1 MLLAALVAVSLSA
14 PAAAQAPK
22 APPKP
27 FTTVASVEGMT
38 EYALPNGL
46 RVLFVPDP
54 SKPSVTVNLT
64 VFVGSRHENYG
75 EKGMAHLF
83 EHMLFKKTKKFA
95 SVKDELTKLGGW
107 ANGTTWYD
115 RTNYFESFPADDA
128 KVQRA
133 IELEAQR
140 LRSAIVSKDEL
151 ATEMTVV
158 RNEFEMGE
166 NQPMRVLEQRLVAS
180 AFEWHNYGDETIGP
194 KSDIENVPN
203 ERLLAWYETY
213 YQPDN
218 AMLIV
223 AGRFDEAKAFK
234 AIADTFGKLP
244 KPKRTLPTTYTVEP
258 TQDGE
263 KSVMVRRVGGA
274 PVLMVGYHV
283 PAGTDPDYA
292 AIDILDRALGASPSG
307 RLYKALVE
315 TKKAAKVRCQNFQL
329 KEPGYFT
336 CVAELGPKDAVGP
349 AKEALV
355 ATVEGLAKKPLTA
368 EEIERAKVSL
378 AKDFDEILSG
388 SDRIGMTI
396 SEFAAM
402 GDWRMLFLHRDRI
415 AAATVDDVMR
425 VYGKY
430 FKPSNR
436 TLGEYV
442 PTEKPDRAEIPALVD
457 LAPVLKDYQGKDAMA
472 QGEAFE
478 ASPKNID
485 ERTSKSTLPNGLKLA
500 LLPKKTRGETVNVVI
515 DLNWGDEKS
524 LANLRAPGDFTA
536 KMLLRG
542 TKKKSRQQVKD
553 ALDKLKAQVSVRPGP
568 QSVTAMIEVH
578 KPELADTL
586 ALVAECLKEPAFDAT
601 EFEALR
607 REALADAEKRKDDPM
622 AIGQLGLQRM
632 MSPFQKG
639 HPLYVPSWP
648 EIIADAQ
655 AVKPEQAKEYHAKFY
670 GAQAGYVAVVGDFD
684 AAQVTTQLK
693 DLFGGWKNQAGYTRI
708 VVPFSAVEPKVASIE
723 TPDKAM
729 AFFGA
734 GLTFQMK
741 DDHPDYPAMMMADY
755 MLGGG
760 FLNGRVPQ
768 RLREK
773 EGLSYGAGTFM
784 RVDARDDR
792 AALMGYAIYAPQNV
806 EKVEKGFFEEVD
818 KAVTGGFTDKELA
831 LAKEGLLKEREQSRS
846 EDMGLAMELVDQLDV
861 GRSMAFEQQVDD
873 RLKALKVSDVGGT
886 LKKYVDAK
894 KLSALKV
901 GDFKK
906 VAAPK

>member
-14 PAAAQAPK
+14 PAAAPK
-22 APPKP
+22 GPPKP
-27 FTTVASVEGMT
+27 FTTVSSVEGMT

-46 RVLFVPDP
+46 KVLFVPDP

-64 VFVGSRHENYG
+64 VFVGSRNENYG

-95 SVKDELTKLGGW
+95 SIKDELTKLGGY

-128 KVQRA
+128 KVQHA
-133 IELEAQR
+133 IELESQR
-140 LRSAIVSKDEL
+140 LRSAIVSKDQL

-158 RNEFEMGE
+158 RNELEMGE
-166 NQPMRVLEQRLVAS
+166 NQPVRVLEQRLVSS
-180 AFEWHNYGDETIGP
+180 AFEWHNYGDDTIGP
-194 KSDIENVPN
+194 RSDIENVPN
-203 ERLLAWYETY
+203 EKLLNWYETY

-218 AMLIV
+218 ALLIV

-244 KPKRTLPTTYTVEP
+244 KPKRVLPTTYTVEP

-292 AIDILDRALGASPSG
+292 SIDILDRVLGASPSG

-329 KEPGYFT
+329 KEPGYFMCT
-336 CVAELGPKDAVGP
+336 AELGPKDAVGP
-349 AKEALV
+349 ARDALV
-355 ATVEGLAKKPLTA
+355 ATVEGLAKKPITQ
-368 EEIERAKVSL
+368 EELDRAKTSL

-388 SDRIGMTI
+388 SDRVGMMI

-415 AAATVDDVMR
+415 AAATLDDVKR

-430 FKPSNR
+430 FKASNR
-436 TLGEYV
+436 SFAEYV

-457 LAPVLKDYQGKDAMA
+457 LGPVLKDYKGREAMA
-472 QGEAFE
+472 EGEKFE

-485 ERTSKSTLPNGLKLA
+485 ARTTRTALPNGMKVA
-500 LLPKKTRGETVNVVI
+500 LLPKKTRGETVDVVI
-515 DLNWGDEKS
+515 DLNWGDDKS
-524 LANLRAPGDFTA
+524 LANLRTAGDFA
-536 KMLLRG
+536 GKLLLRG
-542 TKKKSRQQVKD
+542 TKKHTRQQVKD
-553 ALDKLKAQVSVRPGP
+553 LFDKLKAQVGVRPGP
-568 QSVTAMIEVH
+568 QGVTVTVEVH
-578 KPELADTL
+578 KPELAETL
-586 ALVAECLKEPAFDAT
+586 ALVAECLEQPAFDNT
-601 EFEALR
+601 EFENLR
-607 REALADAEKRKDDPM
+607 REVLAEAEKKKDDPM

-632 MSPFQKG
+632 MSPFPKG
-639 HPLYVPSWP
+639 HPLYVPSFP
-648 EIIADAQ
+648 EIIADTQ
-655 AVKPEQAKEYHAKFY
+655 AVKLDQVKDYYAKFY
-670 GAQAGYVAVVGDFD
+670 GAQSGFVAVVGDFD
-684 AAQVTTQLK
+684 ADAVTKQLGQ
-693 DLFGGWKNQAGYTRI
+693 LFGSWKNKAGYTRI
-708 VVPFSAVEPKVASIE
+708 AVPYSAVEAKVSAIE

-734 GLTFQMK
+734 GLTFPMK
-741 DDHPDYPAMMMADY
+741 DDSPDYPAMLMADY

-784 RVDARDDR
+784 RVDSRDDR

-806 EKVEKGFFEEVD
+806 DKVEKGFFEEVD

-831 LAKEGLLKEREQSRS
+831 LAKEGLLKEREQGRS

-861 GRSMAFEQQVDD
+861 GRTMAFEQGVDD
-873 RLKALKVSDVGGT
+873 KLKALKVSDVGAT

-894 KLSALKV
+894 KLAALKV

>member
-14 PAAAQAPK
+14 PPAAAK
-22 APPKP
+22 GPPKP

-95 SVKDELTKLGGW
+95 SIKDELTKLGGW

-115 RTNYFESFPADDA
+115 RTNYFESFPADDE
-128 KVQRA
+128 KVRRA

-158 RNEFEMGE
+158 RNELEMGE
-166 NQPMRVLEQRLVAS
+166 NQPVRVLEQRLVS
-180 AFEWHNYGDETIGP
+180 QAFEWHNYGDDTIGP
-194 KSDIENVPN
+194 RSDIENVPN
-203 ERLLAWYETY
+203 ERLLNWYETY

-218 AMLIV
+218 ALLIV
-223 AGRFDEAKAFK
+223 AGRFDESKALK

-244 KPKRTLPTTYTVEP
+244 RPKRVLPTTYTVEP

-274 PVLMVGYHV
+274 PVLMAGYHV

-292 AIDILDRALGASPSG
+292 AIDLLDRVLGASPSG

-315 TKKAAKVRCQNFQL
+315 TKKAAKVHCQNFQL
-329 KEPGYFT
+329 KEPGYFMCT
-336 CVAELGPKDAVGP
+336 AELGPKDAVGP
-349 AKEALV
+349 AREALI
-355 ATVEGLAKKPLTA
+355 ATLEGLAKKPVTQ
-368 EEIERAKVSL
+368 EELDRAKTSL
-378 AKDFDEILSG
+378 AKDFETILSQ
-388 SDRIGMTI
+388 SDRVGVMI
-396 SEFAAM
+396 SDFAAM

-415 AAATVDDVMR
+415 AAATLDDVMR
-425 VYGKY
+425 VYSKY

-436 TLGEYV
+436 TLAEYV
-442 PTEKPDRAEIPALVD
+442 PTENPDRAEIPALVD
-457 LAPVLKDYQGKDAMA
+457 LGPVLKGYQGKAAMA
-472 QGEAFE
+472 EGEKFE
-478 ASPKNID
+478 ATPANID
-485 ERTSKSTLPNGLKLA
+485 ARTTRTALPNGMKLA
-500 LLPKKTRGETVNVVI
+500 LLPKKTRGESVSVVI
-515 DLNWGDEKS
+515 DLNWGDEKT
-524 LANLRAPGDFTA
+524 LANLRAPGEFAA

-542 TKKKSRQQVKD
+542 TKRHTRQQVKD
-553 ALDKLKAQVSVRPGP
+553 AFDKLKALVSVRPGP
-568 QSVTAMIEVH
+568 QSATVTIEVH
-578 KPELADTL
+578 KPELAETL

-601 EFEALR
+601 EFENLR
-607 REALADAEKRKDDPM
+607 REVLAEAEKQKDDPM

-632 MSPFQKG
+632 LSPFAKG

-648 EIIADAQ
+648 EIIADTQ
-655 AVKPEQAKEYHAKFY
+655 AVKLEQAKDYHAKFY
-670 GAQAGYVAVVGDFD
+670 GAQAGYVAVVGDFEPD
-684 AAQVTTQLK
+684 AVTKQLGE
-693 DLFGGWKNQAGYTRI
+693 LFGGWKNAVGYTRI
-708 VVPFSAVEPKVASIE
+708 PVPYSPVEAKVSAIE

-741 DDHPDYPAMMMADY
+741 DDSPDYPAMMMAEY
-755 MLGGG
+755 LLGGG
-760 FLNGRVPQ
+760 FMAGRVPQ

-773 EGLSYGAGTFM
+773 EGLSYGAGTVM
-784 RVDARDDR
+784 RVDSRDDR
-792 AALMGYAIYAPQNV
+792 AALMGYAIYAPENV
-806 EKVEKGFFEEVD
+806 SRVEKGFFEEVD
-818 KAVTGGFTDKELA
+818 KAVTGGFTEKELA
-831 LAKEGLLKEREQSRS
+831 LAKEGLLKEREQGRS
-846 EDMGLAMELVDQLDV
+846 EDMMLAMELVDQLDA
-861 GRSMAFEQQVDD
+861 GRTMAFEQQVDD
-873 RLKALKVSDVGGT
+873 KLKSLKVSEIGEV

-894 KLSALKV
+894 KLAALKV

-906 VAAPK
+906 IAAPK

>member
-14 PAAAQAPK
+14 PPAAAK
-22 APPKP
+22 GPPKP
-27 FTTVASVEGMT
+27 FTQVSAIEGMT

-46 RVLFVPDP
+46 KVLFVPDA

-64 VFVGSRHENYG
+64 VFVGSRQENYG

-83 EHMLFKKTKKFA
+83 EHMLFKRTKKF
-95 SVKDELTKLGGW
+95 SSIKDELTKLGGW

-133 IELEAQR
+133 IELEAER
-140 LRSAIVSKDEL
+140 LRSAIVSRDEL
-151 ATEMTVV
+151 TTEMTVV
-158 RNEFEMGE
+158 RNELEMGE
-166 NQPMRVLEQRLVAS
+166 NQPVRVLEQRLVS
-180 AFEWHNYGDETIGP
+180 AAYEWHNYGDDTIGP
-194 KSDIENVPN
+194 RSDIENVPN
-203 ERLLAWYETY
+203 EKLLAWYETY

-218 AMLIV
+218 AMLIL

-234 AIADTFGKLP
+234 AIADNFGKMP
-244 KPKRTLPTTYTVEP
+244 KPKRVLPKTYTVEP

-263 KSVMVRRVGGA
+263 KSVVVRRVGGA

-315 TKKAAKVRCQNFQL
+315 TKKAAKVRCENFQV
-329 KEPGYFT
+329 KEPGYFV
-336 CVAELGPKDAVGP
+336 CIAELGPKDPVGP
-349 AKEALV
+349 ARDALL
-355 ATVEGLAKKPLTA
+355 ATMENLAKQPLTK
-368 EEIERAKVSL
+368 EEVERAQVAL
-378 AKDFDEILSG
+378 AKDFETILST
-388 SDRIGMTI
+388 SDRVGVTI

-436 TLGEYV
+436 SLAEYV
-442 PTEKPDRAEIPALVD
+442 PTEKPERAEIPALVD
-457 LAPVLKDYQGKDAMA
+457 LAPVLKEYKGKAAMA
-472 QGEAFE
+472 QGEAFD

-485 ERTSKSTLPNGLKLA
+485 ARTTRATLANGMKVA
-500 LLPKKTRGETVNVVI
+500 LLSKKTRGETVNVAI
-515 DLNWGDEKS
+515 DLNWGDEKT
-524 LANLRAPGDFTA
+524 LANLRAPGDFAA

-542 TKKKSRQQVKD
+542 TKKKSRQEVKD
-553 ALDKLKAQVSVRPGP
+553 AFDKLKAQVSVRPGP
-568 QSVTAMIEVH
+568 QSVTVSVEVH
-578 KPELADTL
+578 RPELAATL
-586 ALVAECLKEPAFDAT
+586 DLIAECLEEPSFDPK
-601 EFEALR
+601 EFENLR
-607 REALADAEKRKDDPM
+607 REVLADAEKKKDDPM

-632 MSPFQKG
+632 MSPFHKG

-648 EIIADAQ
+648 EIIADAT
-655 AVKPEQAKEYHAKFY
+655 AVKPEQAKAYHVRFY

-684 AAQVTTQLK
+684 DKAVTAQLEK
-693 DLFGGWKNQAGYTRI
+693 LFGGWKGAAAYTRI
-708 VVPFSAVEPKVASIE
+708 PVPYSSVEAKVSSIE

-734 GLTFQMK
+734 GLTFKMK
-741 DDHPDYPAMMMADY
+741 DDSPDYPAMVMADY
-755 MLGGG
+755 LLGGG
-760 FLNGRVPQ
+760 FLAGRVPQ

-773 EGLSYGAGTFM
+773 EGLSYGASTFM
-784 RVDARDDR
+784 RVDGRDER

-818 KAVTGGFTDKELA
+818 KAVTGGFTEKELA
-831 LAKEGLLKEREQSRS
+831 LAKEGLLKEREQGRS
-846 EDMGLAMELVDQLDV
+846 EDAMLAMDLIDQLDL
-861 GRSMAFEQQVDD
+861 GRTMAFEGQVDE
-873 RLKALKVSDVGGT
+873 RLKALKVTDVAAT

-894 KLSALKV
+894 KLAALKV

-906 VAAPK
+906 VAPPK